1 MEWADVIKNPLLQD
15 LPFKIELNKWGKILM
30 SPASNDHGLR
40 QSDIVIKINKNKKSG
55 RIITE
60 CSVQTPEGVKVADVA
75 WLSDEFIEKHGFKTP
90 YTVAPEICVEV
101 ISPSNSNAEMQE
113 KITLYLEQGAIE
125 VWLCDQQGEITYYSR
140 TGKLEKSGE
149 IAAFSMKR
157 TVEKRM

>member
-1 MEWADVIKNPLLQD
+1 MEWAEVIENPFLKD
-15 LPFKIELNKWGKILM
+15 LPFKIELNKWGQLLM

-40 QSDIVIKINKNKKSG
+40 QSDIVIKINNNKKSG

-101 ISPSNSNAEMQE
+101 ISPSNRKAEMQE
-113 KITLYLEQGAIE
+113 KIKLYLERGAIE
-125 VWLCDQQGEITYYSR
+125 VWLCNQQGEISYYSCD
-140 TGKLEKSGE
+140 GKLEKSGE
-149 IAAFSMKR
+149 IEAVSIKR